1 MKKAHLNDMVK
12 GWFVGDFT
20 PTAFTSDQCEVAVK
34 TYQKGDSDAAHFHKL
49 AHEITL
55 IIEGEVSM
63 MESTWRKGDIVVIE
77 PGEVSAFSALT
88 DAKLVVIKIP
98 GAKDD
103 KYLVDKP

>member
-1 MKKAHLNDMVK
+1 MKKAHLSDMVK

-20 PTAFTSDQCEVAVK
+20 PSAFINDRCEVALK
-34 TYQKGDSDAAHFHKL
+34 TYQKGDREAAHFHKS

-55 IIEGEVSM
+55 IVEGEVSM
-63 MESTWRKGDIVVIE
+63 MDSTWRKGDIIVIE

-88 DAKLVVIKIP
+88 DATLVVIKIP

-103 KYLVDKP
+103 KYPAVLP

>member
-1 MKKAHLNDMVK
+1 MEKAHLNDMSK

-20 PTAFTSDQCEVAVK
+20 PSAFINDRCEVALK
-34 TYQKGDSDAAHFHKL
+34 TYQKGDREAAHFHKL

-55 IIEGEVSM
+55 IVEGEVSM
-63 MESTWRKGDIVVIE
+63 MDSTWRKGDIIVIE

-88 DAKLVVIKIP
+88 DATLVVIKIP

-103 KYLVDKP
+103 KYPAGLP

>member
-1 MKKAHLNDMVK
+1 MKKAHLNDMVR

-20 PTAFTSDQCEVAVK
+20 PTAFKSEQCEVAVK
-34 TYQKGDSDAAHFHKL
+34 SYQKGDIDAAHFHKL

-63 MESTWRKGDIVVIE
+63 MGSKWRKGDIIVIE

-88 DAKLVVIKIP
+88 DATLVVIKIP
-98 GAKDD
+98 GAKND
-103 KYLVDKP
+103 KYLVK

>member
-1 MKKAHLNDMVK
+1 MKKAHLNDMAK

-20 PTAFTSDQCEVAVK
+20 PTAFTSNQCEVAIK
-34 TYQKGDSDAAHFHKL
+34 SYQKGDSDPAHFHKL

-63 MESTWRKGDIVVIE
+63 MDLTWRKGDIIVIE

-88 DAKLVVIKIP
+88 DATLVVIKIP
-98 GAKDD
+98 GAKND
-103 KYLVDKP
+103 KYLVK

>member
-1 MKKAHLNDMVK
+1 MKKAYLNDMVN

-20 PTAFTSDQCEVAVK
+20 PTAFASDQCEIAVK
-34 TYQKGDSDAAHFHKL
+34 TYRKGDSEIPHFHKL

-55 IIEGEVSM
+55 ILKGEVSM
-63 MESTWRKGDIVVIE
+63 MGSTWKKGDIIVIE
-77 PGEVSAFSALT
+77 PGEVSAFLALS

-103 KYLVDKP
+103 KYPAK

>member
-1 MKKAHLNDMVK
+1 MKKAHLNDMAK

-20 PTAFTSDQCEVAVK
+20 PTAFTSDQCEVAIK
-34 TYQKGDSDAAHFHKL
+34 SYQKGDSDPAHFHKL

-63 MESTWRKGDIVVIE
+63 MDLTWRKGDIIVIE

-88 DAKLVVIKIP
+88 DATLVVIKIP
-98 GAKDD
+98 GAKND
-103 KYLVDKP
+103 KYLVK